1 MQERLDAACR
11 AITPLDGTHLAA
23 AWDHINQL
31 VKPLGSLGRLE
42 EIAARLAAIQDG
54 ASPVEPY
61 PARFFTIAGDH
72 GVVEE
77 GINSTPQI
85 VTRQQIYNF
94 LSGGGGINTLCAAAG
109 AELFIVDAG
118 VKGEE
123 FAPHPMLIRARIAEG
138 TANLA
143 VTAAMTR
150 DECLAALTLGINL
163 AEDAAKAGCRTVG
176 AGEMGI
182 GNTTPSAALFCAF
195 LGADPAEMTGPGA
208 GVPPI
213 GLEGKTRVI
222 KKALATH
229 AETIASGDPLAIL
242 AALGGLEIAA
252 MTGVILGGA
261 AARCAVLIDGFIATA
276 AFAAARAFAPHV
288 TEYCF
293 FAHRSGENGHTKAL
307 ELLGQ
312 DPYLNFGF
320 RLGEGTGAALFLP
333 LLRSAAT
340 MYNTMATLNTAGVV
354 LTHDAQ

>member
-1 MQERLDAACR
+1 MQDRLDAACR
-11 AITPLDGTHLAA
+11 AITPLDQTVLDA

-31 VKPLGSLGRLE
+31 TKPLGSLGKLE
-42 EIAARLAAIQDG
+42 EIAARLAAIQGG
-54 ASPVEPY
+54 ASPIEAY

-72 GVVEE
+72 GVVAE

-85 VTRQQIYNF
+85 VTRQQIHNF
-94 LSGGGGINTLCAAAG
+94 LNGGGGINALCTAAG

-123 FAPHPMLIRARIAEG
+123 FAPHPMLIRARVAEG

-143 VTAAMTR
+143 VEPAMTQ
-150 DECLAALTLGINL
+150 EQCLAALTLGMDL
-163 AEDAAKAGCRTVG
+163 AEDAVKAGCRTLG

-252 MTGVILGGA
+252 MAGVFLGGA
-261 AARCAVLIDGFIATA
+261 AAKRAVIIDGFIATA

-288 TEYCF
+288 ADYCF

-320 RLGEGTGAALFLP
+320 RLGEGTGAALFMP
-333 LLRSAAT
+333 LLRSAASV
-340 MYNTMATLNTAGVV
+340 YNTMGTFASAGVV
-354 LTHDAQ
+354 L